1 MAVYDNWRPLEQHVQ
16 AGMDDGQFASAMFVR
31 VAAGPSRLS
40 QIGGIQASA
49 GLFEDEA
56 PNIVYPIGLIQNIG
70 HQANTNFA
78 QLFEVGSNRSYFI
91 WGRTMHQ
98 VSFGSIYYHGPSLLR
113 RLYAYY
119 KDDMGPVKVQTL
131 FPNVGAQ
138 NMINA
143 HDVKVPPGYEN
154 LYLNLQ
160 SDLFSQPVGMLMYI
174 KDINEDTI
182 GANYLESMVVP
193 THSWST
199 DAQGVVIS
207 EQISAN
213 YERMVPVAVS
223 ALPIATE

>member
-1 MAVYDNWRPLEQHVQ
+1 MAVFDNWRPLEQYVQ
-16 AGMDDGQFASAMFVR
+16 AGMEDGKFVNAMFVR
-31 VAAGPSRLS
+31 LASGPPRLS
-40 QIGGIQASA
+40 QIGGINAAA

-56 PNIVYPIGLIQNIG
+56 PNIVYPIGLVQNLG
-70 HQANTNFA
+70 HQANTNFS
-78 QLFEVGSNRSYFI
+78 QIFEVGSNRSYFI

-98 VSFGSIYYHGPSLLR
+98 VSFGSIYYHAASLLR

-119 KDDMGPVKVQTL
+119 QDSVGPVKIQSL

-138 NMINA
+138 HMINS

-160 SDLFSQPVGMLMYI
+160 SDLFSQPIGLLVYV
-174 KDINEDTI
+174 KDVNEDTI
-182 GANYLESMVVP
+182 GANYLESVVIP

-199 DAQGVVIS
+199 DAQGVVVS
-207 EQISAN
+207 EQVSAN

-223 ALPIATE
+223 ALPAID